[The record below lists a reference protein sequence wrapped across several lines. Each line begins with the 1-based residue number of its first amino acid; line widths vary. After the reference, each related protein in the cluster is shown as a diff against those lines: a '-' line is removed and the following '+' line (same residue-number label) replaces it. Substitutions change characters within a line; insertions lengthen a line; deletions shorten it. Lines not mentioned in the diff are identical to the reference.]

1 MKTSNIKN
9 LFEINNFNYKEDES
23 KILKIC
29 EITKTRV
36 DSNKKNIKE
45 HYGIEQSFIIHYLA
59 KKFNTE
65 SFFEIGTGRGTAS
78 YSVALCDTIKR
89 IDTFDIVPFERKFKT
104 AVNFKPFFGSNK
116 DLYNLI
122 PFESKKKIKFSHIN
136 ELNEK
141 YNVENKNKYDMAF
154 IDGNHSNYNIIM
166 NDFINSNNV
175 VKDNGIIVFDDYG
188 NFPVV
193 TKVVDD
199 IIKKH
204 PEYSYLYVPFRGY
217 LYMPDKK
224 DEKSGEV
231 ILFKNP
237 YDIKKILKP

>member
-1 MKTSNIKN
+1 MRTSNIKD
-9 LFEINNFNYKEDES
+9 LFIKNHFNYKKDEE

-29 EITKTRV
+29 EVTKTRV
-36 DSNKKNIKE
+36 DTNKKSIKE
-45 HYGIEQSFIIHYLA
+45 HYGIEQSFILFFLA
-59 KKFNTE
+59 DIFNCD

-78 YSVALCDTIKR
+78 YSVSLCDTIKK
-89 IDTFDIVPFERKFKT
+89 INTFDILPFEKKFQT
-104 AVNFKPFFGSNK
+104 AVNFKSFFGSNK

-122 PFESKKKIKFSHIN
+122 PFKEKEKITFLHID

-154 IDGNHSNYNIIM
+154 IDGNHDNYNIIM
-166 NDFINSNNV
+166 GDFINANNI
-175 VKDNGIIVFDDYG
+175 VKDDGIIVFDDYG

-199 IIKKH
+199 IIKKYT
-204 PEYSYLYVPFRGY
+204 EYEYLYVPFRGY

-237 YDIKKILKP
+237 EDIKKIHK

>member
-1 MKTSNIKN
+1 MKTSNIKD
-9 LFEINNFNYKEDES
+9 LFTNNNFDYKKNED

-36 DSNKKNIKE
+36 DPNKKNIKE
-45 HYGIEQSFIIHYLA
+45 HYGIEQSFIIHFLA
-59 KKFNTE
+59 NVFKSE

-78 YSVALCDTIKR
+78 YSISLCDTMKKIN
-89 IDTFDIVPFERKFKT
+89 TFDIIPFERNFQT
-104 AVNFKPFFGSNK
+104 AVNFKSFFGSNK
-116 DLYNLI
+116 DLYDLI
-122 PFESKKKIKFSHIN
+122 PFKKKEKIKFLHIK

-166 NDFINSNNV
+166 NDFINSNNI
-175 VKDNGIIVFDDYG
+175 VKDDGIIVFDDYG

-193 TKVVDD
+193 TKVVND
-199 IIKKH
+199 IMKKH
-204 PEYSYLYVPFRGY
+204 KEYEYLYVPFRGY
-217 LYMPDKK
+217 LFMPDKK

-237 YDIKKILKP
+237 QDISKIYK

>member
-1 MKTSNIKN
+1 MKTSNIQN
-9 LFEINNFNYKEDES
+9 LFEINNFNYKEDEN

-45 HYGIEQSFIIHYLA
+45 HYGIEQSFIIHFLA
-59 KKFNTE
+59 KMFNTE

-78 YSVALCDTIKR
+78 YSIALCDTVKR
-89 IDTFDIVPFERKFKT
+89 INTFDIVPHERKFKT

-122 PFESKKKIKFSHIN
+122 PFESKNKIKFSHIN
-136 ELNEK
+136 ELNAK
-141 YNVENKNKYDMAF
+141 YNIENKDKFDMAF
-154 IDGNHSNYNIIM
+154 IDGNHSDYNIIM
-166 NDFINSNNV
+166 GDFINSNNV

-199 IIKKH
+199 IMKKH

-217 LYMPDKK
+217 LYMPHKK

-237 YDIKKILKP
+237 DDINKIYN